1 MAKLVKVK
9 VRAGRKFHHT
19 VGEGDARETKTFQGG
34 EVVEVTESQMR
45 NFADLFEDPNA
56 AVGTGTA
63 ENLTAEEAAAL
74 TEFRQRKAK
83 EAEEAK
89 LKATTTPNPAGTKV
103 DANDGSDGTGKTAD
117 EAPAAKAVA
126 PAPKK

>member
-1 MAKLVKVK
+1 MAKVKI
-9 VRAGRKFHHT
+9 RAGRKFHQT
-19 VGEGDARETKTFQGG
+19 VGEGDSRTTRVFEGG
-34 EVVEVTESQMR
+34 QIVDVSEAQKR

-83 EAEEAK
+83 EAEEAA
-89 LKATTTPNPAGTKV
+89 LKAKTNPNPAGVKV
-103 DANDGSDGTGKTAD
+103 EANADSDGTGKPAD
-117 EAPAAKAVA
+117 EAKA
-126 PAPKK
+126 PAKSDKK